1 MTRGRILLVD
11 DDADL
16 RLSTAQALDLA
27 GFDVID
33 TDQPEDVPALTGF
46 GFPGIVVTDI
56 RMPRLDGLSLMTQI
70 HALDPAV
77 PVILITGH
85 GDVQLA
91 VRAMREGA
99 HDFIE
104 KPFSASQLA
113 ETCARALDY
122 RRLVLENRVLRAAAG
137 QADDLEQRLV
147 GRSTAMI
154 DLRRRL
160 RTIGPAETDVL
171 ITGDTGTGKEV
182 VARALHDL
190 SARAAK
196 PFIAID
202 CAALPEQQI
211 ESELFGHE
219 QGAFAG
225 AMRAR
230 YGRFEHARG
239 GTVLLDDIGSMPMA
253 MQGKLLRVIQERTVT
268 PLGANE
274 ARPVDIRVIATS
286 RAALEPEV
294 EAGRFRADRSGMEE
308 SGEFIALF
316 NPPLRMLIVGAVHI
330 AQALVPMAR
339 LAGYDPV
346 LIDPRDAFASENRF
360 PDTAI
365 RHDWPDEGL
374 LAEGLD
380 ARTAVVTLT
389 HDTKL
394 DDPAIIAALNSEAFY
409 LGCLGSSRTHAKR
422 LERLRAA
429 GVTED
434 QIARIHAPV
443 GLDIG
448 AKTPAE
454 IAVSVLA
461 QVTQV
466 LRQA

>member
-1 MTRGRILLVD
+1 MHHDRIPEI
-11 DDADL
+11 
-16 RLSTAQALDLA
+16 ALDWHRAGKGAALA
-27 GFDVID
+27 TVIE
-33 TDQPEDVPALTGF
+33 TWGSAPRQPG
-46 GFPGIVVTDI
+46 
-56 RMPRLDGLSLMTQI
+56 
-70 HALDPAV
+70 
-77 PVILITGH
+77 
-85 GDVQLA
+85 
-91 VRAMREGA
+91 
-99 HDFIE
+99 
-104 KPFSASQLA
+104 SQLA
-113 ETCARALDY
+113 ISGEGEIMGSVSGGCVEGAVVVEALEALEDGSARVLTFGVTDETAFSVGLACGGTIRVLVEPVGRGMPVAMLEAVVTARAERRALAYGVAPDSWN
-122 RRLVLENRVLRAAAG
+122 RRLL
-137 QADDLEQRLV
+137 
-147 GRSTAMI
+147 
-154 DLRRRL
+154 
-160 RTIGPAETDVL
+160 GPA
-171 ITGDTGTGKEV
+171 
-182 VARALHDL
+182 DL
-190 SARAAK
+190 
-196 PFIAID
+196 P
-202 CAALPEQQI
+202 
-211 ESELFGHE
+211 
-219 QGAFAG
+219 
-225 AMRAR
+225 
-230 YGRFEHARG
+230 
-239 GTVLLDDIGSMPMA
+239 
-253 MQGKLLRVIQERTVT
+253 
-268 PLGANE
+268 
-274 ARPVDIRVIATS
+274 
-286 RAALEPEV
+286 
-294 EAGRFRADRSGMEE
+294 GRFRADRSGMEE

-429 GVTED
+429 GITED